1 MKSNHLQTIW
11 KRSRQSFRHVLLGCL
26 AASLSFAILVNASAD
41 DRLVIE
47 PAEGAANG
55 KHIVLISGDEEYR
68 SEESCPM
75 FAKILSQR
83 FGFKCTV
90 LFAIDRE
97 TGVIN
102 PYEPSNIPGMDTLA
116 DADLCVL
123 TTRFRMLPDEQM
135 KPFLDYLKAGKP
147 LVAYRTA
154 THAFK
159 GGKYGGIEWKNFGIN
174 VLGENWHSH
183 HGKHKVEGAR
193 GLIVRENA
201 EHPILNGV
209 KDVYTPSD
217 VYGVV
222 HLDEDEATV
231 LLRGQVLQLLDPASP
246 PVTDG
251 RNDPMMPYA
260 WVKPYS
266 VESGETGQAFTTTAG
281 GAVDFRNEDLR
292 RMIVNACLYLTGEDV
307 PEKADVG
314 FVDPYQ
320 PSFFG
325 FLNSAYFQERGLK
338 PEDFRLG
345 HSATTADPPATYV
358 PEPAAAQ

>member
-1 MKSNHLQTIW
+1 MSTKFLSVQV
-11 KRSRQSFRHVLLGCL
+11 FRFAAIAALLCV
-26 AASLSFAILVNASAD
+26 ATTNIASAD

-47 PAEGAANG
+47 PAEGTANG

-75 FAKILSQR
+75 FAKILSQHH
-83 FGFKCTV
+83 GFKCTV
-90 LFAIDRE
+90 LFAIDSK

-102 PYEPSNIPGMDTLA
+102 PYDQGNIPGMDTLA

-123 TTRFRMLPDEQM
+123 TTRFRKLPDDQM

-159 GGKYGGIEWKNFGIN
+159 GGNYGGFEWKNFGIK

-201 EHPILNGV
+201 DHPILRGV
-209 KDVYTPSD
+209 KDIYTPSD

-231 LLRGQVLQLLDPASP
+231 LLRGQVLKLLDPAAP

-266 VESGETGQAFTTTAG
+266 VPSGETGQAFTTTAG
-281 GAVDFRNEDLR
+281 GAVDFRCEDLR
-292 RMIVNACLYLTGEDV
+292 RLIVNACLHLSGEEV
-307 PEKADVG
+307 PGKADVS

-325 FLNSAYFQERGLK
+325 FLNSDYFQERGLH

-345 HSATTADPPATYV
+345 HSATTADPPPTYA
-358 PEPAAAQ
+358 PEPATAE